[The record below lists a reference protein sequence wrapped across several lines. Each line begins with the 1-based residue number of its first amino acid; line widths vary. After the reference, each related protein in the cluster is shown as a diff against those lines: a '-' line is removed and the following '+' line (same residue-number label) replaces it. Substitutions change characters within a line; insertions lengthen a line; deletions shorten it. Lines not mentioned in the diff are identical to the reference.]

1 MNGIKWLLE
10 NADPSLEYQVALDL
24 QHKTENQCTLLQ
36 KYSVPLFVQTRYTEQ
51 GERIW
56 QSSND
61 GRRSASLR

>member
-1 MNGIKWLLE
+1 MRNNERSIHSNLKVGYKIIKTIKKGKHELVYLE
-10 NADPSLEYQVALDL
+10 M
-24 QHKTENQCTLLQ
+24 
-36 KYSVPLFVQTRYTEQ
+36 YSVPLFVQTRYTEQ

>member
-1 MNGIKWLLE
+1 MAISKEVLDELLKDYKGPE
-10 NADPSLEYQVALDL
+10 
-24 QHKTENQCTLLQ
+24 
-36 KYSVPLFVQTRYTEQ
+36 YSVPLFVQTRYTEQ